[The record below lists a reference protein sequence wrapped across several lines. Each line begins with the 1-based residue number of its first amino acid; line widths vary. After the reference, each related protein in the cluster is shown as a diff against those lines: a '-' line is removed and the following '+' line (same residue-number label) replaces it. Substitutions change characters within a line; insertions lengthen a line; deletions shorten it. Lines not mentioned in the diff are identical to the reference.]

1 MLQALN
7 LSCYRDERVLF
18 KELTFT
24 LSAGEIMQIEGEN
37 GVGKTTLLRLL
48 TGLSRPDEGS
58 ILWNE
63 CSILKPCEG
72 WPQQMIYLAHLPGIK
87 QVLTAY
93 ENLCFYH
100 PNATREAIYQALEEV
115 ELTGYEDTPVANFSA
130 GQQRRVALAR
140 LWLTDATLW
149 ILDEPLTAIDKW
161 GVKRLNDKF
170 TEHLAQH
177 GIIVLTTHQDLP
189 ESTQPIRKLRLR
201 GEVE

>member
-7 LSCYRDERVLF
+7 VSCYRDERVLF
-18 KELTFT
+18 KDLTFT

-37 GVGKTTLLRLL
+37 GAGKTTLLRLL
-48 TGLSRPDEGS
+48 TGLSRPDEGVISWGDQS
-58 ILWNE
+58 ILHH
-63 CSILKPCEG
+63 CEG
-72 WPQQMIYLAHLPGIK
+72 WPQQMLYLAHLPGIK

-93 ENLCFYH
+93 ENLRFYH
-100 PNATREAIYQALEEV
+100 PKASREAIYQALEEV
-115 ELTGYEDTPVANFSA
+115 ELTGYEEIPVAHFSA

-161 GVKRLNDKF
+161 GVSTLNAKF
-170 TEHLAQH
+170 MAHLARQ

-189 ESTQPIRKLRLR
+189 ASAQPIRKLRLS
-201 GEVE
+201 GDVE

>member
-18 KELTFT
+18 KDLTFR

-37 GVGKTTLLRLL
+37 GAGKTTLLRLL
-48 TGLSRPDEGS
+48 TGLSRPEEGS
-58 ILWNE
+58 ILWKD
-63 CSILKPCEG
+63 CSIGKPCEE

-93 ENLCFYH
+93 ENLRFYH
-100 PNATREAIYQALEEV
+100 PNVTREAIYQALEEV

-161 GVKRLNDKF
+161 GVKKLNEKF
-170 TEHLAQH
+170 TEHLAQQ

-189 ESTQPIRKLRLR
+189 ASTQPIRKLRLS
-201 GEVE
+201 GEVG

>member
-18 KELTFT
+18 KDLTFT

-37 GVGKTTLLRLL
+37 GAGKTTLLRLL
-48 TGLSRPDEGS
+48 TGLSRPEEGS
-58 ILWNE
+58 ILWKD
-63 CSILKPCEG
+63 CSIRKPCEG

-93 ENLCFYH
+93 ENLRFYH

-161 GVKRLNDKF
+161 GVKKLNEKF
-170 TEHLAQH
+170 TEHSAQQ

-189 ESTQPIRKLRLR
+189 ASTQPIRKLRLS

>member
-18 KELTFT
+18 KDLTFR

-37 GVGKTTLLRLL
+37 GAGKTTLLRLL

-63 CSILKPCEG
+63 CAILKPCEG

-93 ENLCFYH
+93 ENLRFYH

-161 GVKRLNDKF
+161 GVKKLNEKF
-170 TEHLAQH
+170 TEHLAQQ

-189 ESTQPIRKLRLR
+189 ASTQPIRKLRLS